1 MDTRNNQRE
10 KLGRFCQR
18 YVLYPFFDQISRHS
32 SEIRF
37 VYQLLMSHGVVNAN
51 RASCNFSFAASFTNG
66 HQFPSRKS
74 INVIRL
80 LSRETLIKCTR
91 ALLLNA
97 SGLERNNGTII
108 VKKCINSKQILKPER
123 ERDRKRERGGG
134 GSSLGDCFAFKCKM
148 DSFRFHRRATTLS
161 GFGKER

>member
-1 MDTRNNQRE
+1 MYFTLTKYRDTA
-10 KLGRFCQR
+10 
-18 YVLYPFFDQISRHS
+18 
-32 SEIRF
+32 SEIPF
-37 VYQLLMSHGVVNAN
+37 VYQLLMPPLGRVASLMPLQTNK

-97 SGLERNNGTII
+97 SGVERNNETTII
-108 VKKCINSKQILKPER
+108 MKKCINSK
-123 ERDRKRERGGG
+123 
-134 GSSLGDCFAFKCKM
+134 
-148 DSFRFHRRATTLS
+148 
-161 GFGKER
+161 

>member
-1 MDTRNNQRE
+1 
-10 KLGRFCQR
+10 
-18 YVLYPFFDQISRHS
+18 
-32 SEIRF
+32 
-37 VYQLLMSHGVVNAN
+37 MSHGVVNAN

-97 SGLERNNGTII
+97 SGMERNNGTII

-123 ERDRKRERGGG
+123 EREIEREREEEEDRL
-134 GSSLGDCFAFKCKM
+134 SAIVLHLNAKWILSVFIDE
-148 DSFRFHRRATTLS
+148 RRL
-161 GFGKER
+161 

>member
-1 MDTRNNQRE
+1 MQTN
-10 KLGRFCQR
+10 
-18 YVLYPFFDQISRHS
+18 
-32 SEIRF
+32 
-37 VYQLLMSHGVVNAN
+37 N

-97 SGLERNNGTII
+97 SGMERNNGTIM
-108 VKKCINSKQILKPER
+108 KKCINSKQILKPER
-123 ERDRKRERGGG
+123 EREEEDRLSAIVLHLNAKWILSVFIDERR
-134 GSSLGDCFAFKCKM
+134 L
-148 DSFRFHRRATTLS
+148 
-161 GFGKER
+161 

>member
-1 MDTRNNQRE
+1 MQTN
-10 KLGRFCQR
+10 
-18 YVLYPFFDQISRHS
+18 
-32 SEIRF
+32 
-37 VYQLLMSHGVVNAN
+37 N
-51 RASCNFSFAASFTNG
+51 RASYNFSFAASFTNG

-97 SGLERNNGTII
+97 SGMERNNGTII

-123 ERDRKRERGGG
+123 EREEDRLSAIVLHLNAKWILSVFIDERR
-134 GSSLGDCFAFKCKM
+134 L
-148 DSFRFHRRATTLS
+148 
-161 GFGKER
+161 

>member
-1 MDTRNNQRE
+1 MQTN
-10 KLGRFCQR
+10 
-18 YVLYPFFDQISRHS
+18 
-32 SEIRF
+32 
-37 VYQLLMSHGVVNAN
+37 N

-97 SGLERNNGTII
+97 SGMERNNGTII
-108 VKKCINSKQILKPER
+108 VKKYINSKQILKPER
-123 ERDRKRERGGG
+123 EREEEDLSAIVLHLNAKWILSVFIDERR
-134 GSSLGDCFAFKCKM
+134 L
-148 DSFRFHRRATTLS
+148 
-161 GFGKER
+161 

>member
-1 MDTRNNQRE
+1 MQTN
-10 KLGRFCQR
+10 
-18 YVLYPFFDQISRHS
+18 
-32 SEIRF
+32 
-37 VYQLLMSHGVVNAN
+37 N

-97 SGLERNNGTII
+97 SGMERNNGTII
-108 VKKCINSKQILKPER
+108 VKKYINSKQILKPE
-123 ERDRKRERGGG
+123 
-134 GSSLGDCFAFKCKM
+134 
-148 DSFRFHRRATTLS
+148 
-161 GFGKER
+161 KEREEDRLSAIVLHLNAKWILSVFIDERRL

>member
-1 MDTRNNQRE
+1 MQTN
-10 KLGRFCQR
+10 
-18 YVLYPFFDQISRHS
+18 
-32 SEIRF
+32 
-37 VYQLLMSHGVVNAN
+37 N

-97 SGLERNNGTII
+97 SGMERNNGTII
-108 VKKCINSKQILKPER
+108 VKKCINSKQILKPEGER
-123 ERDRKRERGGG
+123 EEEDRLSAIVLHLNTKWILSVFIDERR
-134 GSSLGDCFAFKCKM
+134 L
-148 DSFRFHRRATTLS
+148 
-161 GFGKER
+161 